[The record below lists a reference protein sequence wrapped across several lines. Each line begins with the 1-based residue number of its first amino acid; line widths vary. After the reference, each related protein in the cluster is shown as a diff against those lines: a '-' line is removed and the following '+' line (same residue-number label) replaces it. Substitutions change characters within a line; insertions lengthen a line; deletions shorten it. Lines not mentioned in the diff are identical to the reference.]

1 MKVPTQTNKKE
12 LTVFLLVAFGVPY
25 LMGIPLAIAQRAGL
39 NTSCFANA
47 QMMYPAAGVMV
58 AYLVAKR
65 RELPVRFFVLH
76 LLATVLCV
84 GASLLSVLYPSDTLW
99 LLFINIVMVGG
110 ALLAWILLLS
120 DKKERRAAYGLR
132 WRGKGR
138 FALGVCALFLL
149 LKTVIVFVA
158 VALEGAAAW
167 NNYLAYWASFVPWM
181 YALLL
186 IPNFFL
192 SFLPFLGE
200 EYGWRYYLTPVLQE
214 RFGNR
219 RGVLL
224 LGVLWGLW
232 HLPLNLFFYSPQT
245 SLQSLI
251 IQIVTCITAGIFFT
265 FAYELCDRN
274 IWVPVLL
281 HYLNNNMILVWYG
294 SAEIS
299 NQVYSWS
306 GIALTAVLYS
316 IVFLPFLASKAFRKK
331 PVA

>member
-120 DKKERRAAYGLR
+120 DKKERRAAFSPCQPFTNTVGI
-132 WRGKGR
+132 
-138 FALGVCALFLL
+138 FL
-149 LKTVIVFVA
+149 KQTAPI
-158 VALEGAAAW
+158 
-167 NNYLAYWASFVPWM
+167 S
-181 YALLL
+181 
-186 IPNFFL
+186 
-192 SFLPFLGE
+192 SFLGCLGC
-200 EYGWRYYLTPVLQE
+200 L
-214 RFGNR
+214 
-219 RGVLL
+219 
-224 LGVLWGLW
+224 
-232 HLPLNLFFYSPQT
+232 
-245 SLQSLI
+245 
-251 IQIVTCITAGIFFT
+251 
-265 FAYELCDRN
+265 
-274 IWVPVLL
+274 
-281 HYLNNNMILVWYG
+281 
-294 SAEIS
+294 
-299 NQVYSWS
+299 
-306 GIALTAVLYS
+306 
-316 IVFLPFLASKAFRKK
+316 
-331 PVA
+331 